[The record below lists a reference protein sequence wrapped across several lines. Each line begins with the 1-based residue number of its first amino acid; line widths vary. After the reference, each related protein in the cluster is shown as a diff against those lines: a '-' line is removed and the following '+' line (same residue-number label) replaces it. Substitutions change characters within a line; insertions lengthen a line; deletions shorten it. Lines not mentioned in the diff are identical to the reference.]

1 MPAEGCIGEIR
12 MFAGNFAPR
21 SWALCDGQLLPI
33 NQNQA
38 LFSIL
43 GTTYGG
49 DGQTT
54 FALPDLRGRFPM
66 HPGNGPGLSPRN
78 LGEEGGVENVTLTTA
93 QMPTHTHPATTQ
105 VTSEASDTEG
115 TVTNPEDA
123 IPAKSGSG
131 DPDWA
136 DENNANIELSDQ
148 MHNASTTVGSAGGN
162 QSHNNMPPYGCVNF
176 IICLQGIFPSR
187 N

>member
-1 MPAEGCIGEIR
+1 MPGEGCIGEIR

-21 SWALCDGQLLPI
+21 DWAFCSGQLLAVA
-33 NQNQA
+33 QYDA

-49 DGQTT
+49 DGRTT
-54 FALPDLRGRFPM
+54 FGLPDLRGRIPM
-66 HPGNGPGLSPRN
+66 HPGNGPGLTPRQ
-78 LGEEGGVENVTLTTA
+78 LGEKSGVENVTLTTN
-93 QMPTHTHPATTQ
+93 QIPPHSHPAVTTI
-105 VTSEASDTEG
+105 SAEASSAEG
-115 TVTNPEDA
+115 NSSQPEDR

-136 DENNANIELSDQ
+136 DPATADIELSEAAHSAQ
-148 MHNASTTVGSAGGN
+148 TTISNTGGG
-162 QSHNNMPPYGCVNF
+162 QSHTNVQPFSCVNF
-176 IICLQGIFPSR
+176 IICLQGLYPPR

>member
-21 SWALCDGQLLPI
+21 SWAFCDGQLLPI

-54 FALPDLRGRFPM
+54 FGLPDLRGRFPM
-66 HPGNGPGLSPRN
+66 HPGFGPGLTPRS
-78 LGEEGGVENVTLTTA
+78 LGEEGGAENVTLTTA
-93 QMPTHTHPATTQ
+93 QMPAHTHPATTQ
-105 VTSEASDTEG
+105 VNAEASDAEG
-115 TVTNPEDA
+115 TRTNPEDA

-136 DENNANIELSDQ
+136 DEGSASVELSDQ
-148 MHNASTTVGSAGGN
+148 MHSATTTVGSAGGN
-162 QSHNNMPPYGCVNF
+162 QPHNNMPPYGCINF